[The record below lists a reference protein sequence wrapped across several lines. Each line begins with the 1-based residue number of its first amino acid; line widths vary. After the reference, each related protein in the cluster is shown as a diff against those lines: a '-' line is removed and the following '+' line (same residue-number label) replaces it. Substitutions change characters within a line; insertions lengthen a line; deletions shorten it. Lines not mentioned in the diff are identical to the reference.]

1 VALRCRGRDA
11 PCQTPRVVIADEQ
24 AAFHQ
29 LADPFV
35 GVTDQ
40 LSKHYEVYG
49 RVTKEKNDNLFA
61 GNTASLGFA
70 RNF

>member
-1 VALRCRGRDA
+1 M
-11 PCQTPRVVIADEQ
+11 PRVVIADEH
-24 AAFHQ
+24 AALHT

-35 GVTDQ
+35 EVTDQ

-49 RVTKEKNDNLFA
+49 RVIKETNYNRFA
-61 GNTASLGFA
+61 GNTTILNFA